1 MRLAGA
7 ATASRSHAQS
17 TVNLVVLS
25 SSARSYGT
33 RGIEL
38 WDDSQGRG
46 EGYDVARARVSTL
59 VIIQDILINLCVD
72 GQSRARAALVLT
84 PTLREESTPPLGGL
98 RALPA
103 PAEAP
108 AAKATNPKASA
119 N

>member
-1 MRLAGA
+1 M
-7 ATASRSHAQS
+7 S
-17 TVNLVVLS
+17 
-25 SSARSYGT
+25 
-33 RGIEL
+33 
-38 WDDSQGRG
+38 
-46 EGYDVARARVSTL
+46 VSFS
-59 VIIQDILINLCVD
+59 NLCVD